1 MDTAVVT
8 EADLLDIGE
17 DLKTYTESL
26 ISDQLAPIVTKLTD
40 MFKTLADVSV
50 TASSLLDQATSLQ
63 KDVKLL
69 QQSDQATRE
78 KIAFMDH
85 KELFI

>member
-8 EADLLDIGE
+8 EADLLDISE